1 MTNHRAGSKYGPTL
15 HSYVI
20 YLLIEMRL
28 SAQKISE
35 HVTAVFNV
43 PLFKAMVNDMKVS
56 MAKKYE
62 PTYRRILEQIANG
75 PLVHADETKGV
86 VRGDG
91 HYVWIFANLTSAAY
105 VYSESREAAMLEN
118 VLGGFNGVLV
128 SDFYAAYDRCHVS
141 SRSV

>member
-1 MTNHRAGSKYGPTL
+1 MMNHRAGSKYGPTL

-35 HVTAVFNV
+35 HITAVFNV

-91 HYVWIFANLTSAAY
+91 HYGGGRSAQYGRGRQRGARICAED
-105 VYSESREAAMLEN
+105 S
-118 VLGGFNGVLV
+118 GG
-128 SDFYAAYDRCHVS
+128 CW
-141 SRSV
+141 